1 MEFIKILL
9 VLTLIF
15 LAAVFFL
22 AITGSEM
29 PMDPRDKEEDDRGQI
44 EYLRQYRERKEEK
57 ENKRRARKLR
67 KKLRRKQIRERFHG
81 GKGNHN
87 KE

>member
-22 AITGSEM
+22 AITGSKM
-29 PMDPRDKEEDDRGQI
+29 PMDPRDREEDDRGQI
-44 EYLRQYRERKEEK
+44 EYLRQYREK
-57 ENKRRARKLR
+57 KRR
-67 KKLRRKQIRERFHG
+67 
-81 GKGNHN
+81 KGEQETCSKIT
-87 KE
+87 KETSTKTNS

>member
-9 VLTLIF
+9 VLILIF

-29 PMDPRDKEEDDRGQI
+29 PMDPRDREEDDRGQI
-44 EYLRQYRERKEEK
+44 EYLRQYREK
-57 ENKRRARKLR
+57 KRRKGEQETCSKIT
-67 KKLRRKQIRERFHG
+67 KKTSTKI
-81 GKGNHN
+81 NS
-87 KE
+87 